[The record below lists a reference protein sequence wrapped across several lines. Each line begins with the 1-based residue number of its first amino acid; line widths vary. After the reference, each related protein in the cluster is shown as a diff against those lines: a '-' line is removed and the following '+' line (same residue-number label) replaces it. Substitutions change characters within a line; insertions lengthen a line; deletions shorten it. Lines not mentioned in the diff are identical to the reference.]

1 MLFNEK
7 SFIHQYLQSNLSNF
21 DELVLALYHYQQNN
35 NIILQDYIKYT
46 NANAI
51 PKLLEE
57 LFFLPVQFF
66 KTHEVKTGNYTEEAV
81 FTSSTTSSNVPSKHY
96 VKNVFLYHQ
105 TYLKAFEHFY
115 GKPDNYVF
123 LCLLPSYL
131 ERTGSSLVMMAEG
144 LIKASGQKEQGFY
157 LYNFD
162 ELNNRLNQ
170 PLQAGKQFFLL
181 GVTFALLDFAT
192 QFPQALQQTIVME
205 TGGMKGRRQEQTRE
219 EVHAYLKQQ
228 FQLEHIHSEYGM
240 TELLSQAYALANG
253 RYQCPPWMKVVV
265 TDLNDPFTLMPTG
278 RAGILNIIDLANIHS
293 CAFLQTQDIGRI
305 NKDGTFEILGR
316 VDFSESRGCNLM
328 YT

>member
-1 MLFNEK
+1 MLFNDK
-7 SFIHQYLQSNLSNF
+7 NFIHQYLQSNLSNF
-21 DELVLALYHYQQNN
+21 DELALDLYRYQQKN
-35 NIILQDYIKYT
+35 NIILQDYVKYT
-46 NANAI
+46 NAKKA

-57 LFFLPVQFF
+57 LVFLPVHFF
-66 KTHEVKTGNYTEEAV
+66 KTHEVKTGNYAEEVV
-81 FTSSTTSSNVPSKHY
+81 FTSSTTSGNVPSKHY
-96 VKNVFLYHQ
+96 VENVTIYHQ
-105 TYLKAFEHFY
+105 TYLKAFEYFY
-115 GKPDNYVF
+115 GKPDKYVF

-131 ERTGSSLVMMAEG
+131 ERAGSSLIVMAEG
-144 LIKASGQKEQGFY
+144 LIKASGQEEQGFY

-162 ELNNRLNQ
+162 ELNKRLNQ

-181 GVTFALLDFAT
+181 GVTFALLDFAA
-192 QFPQALQQTIVME
+192 QFPQVLQQTIVME

-228 FQLEHIHSEYGM
+228 FQLERVHSEYGM
-240 TELLSQAYALANG
+240 TELLSQAYALDNG

-265 TDLNDPFTLMPTG
+265 TDLNDPFALMPSG